1 MIVGFQVGNIIDEIG
16 TPDLL
21 HAFFSTISY
30 YLEPKGWGSE
40 YPELTLKLYEGEL
53 SVGEASKAYNNLISI
68 RQKLKAFSRD
78 QVIWD
83 IDNLEAKPPWNN
95 HISPTVTDLSNYF
108 LTSTGRDLFEVLLEC
123 LQALQEEGG
132 SLTIENI

>member
-1 MIVGFQVGNIIDEIG
+1 MVVGFQVGNIIDEVG
-16 TPDLL
+16 SSDLL

-30 YLEPKGWGSE
+30 HLEPKGWGSE

-53 SVGEASKAYNNLISI
+53 SVEEASKAYNDLISI
-68 RQKLKAFSRD
+68 RERLKAFSPEW
-78 QVIWD
+78 VIWD
-83 IDNLEAKPPWNN
+83 IDDLEAKPPWDNQ
-95 HISPTVTDLSNYF
+95 ISPTVTDLSNYF

-132 SLTIENI
+132 SLTIEKI